1 MSKEGASLRQQYRRS
16 LRGVVACAAAGL
28 VLAGVAGADDQTS
41 FVDPTGDAGSS
52 VDITGLRVSTF
63 QWGDSDGGVELE
75 ATVTR
80 NRLWCGGEGG
90 DLPLLIAIDT
100 DQNPDTGS
108 AYYGTEVEFEY
119 IPPANARDGE
129 AVVLRAR
136 GWDFKGAPR
145 PAGFG
150 WGCGPTTG
158 GYAIDTSA
166 LGITPTSGFNVVAA
180 TNSSRPDTAPDIG
193 TFNYQPV
200 AGTAPPKLGLDTR
213 APHVVAFP
221 AHAVHGKLS
230 TLTYQTLDGRG
241 RTADTIRIY
250 RGKRLLKTIRRP
262 LRDSNPFKLSQVTWR
277 VPHTVRGRLRFSVR
291 SADAAG
297 NMSNL
302 RWASLS
308 IR

>member
-1 MSKEGASLRQQYRRS
+1 MVRRHYRRS
-16 LRGVVACAAAGL
+16 LKGFVACAAAGL
-28 VLAGVAGADDQTS
+28 VLAGVAGADSQTS
-41 FVDPTGDAGSS
+41 FADPVGDAGSS
-52 VDITGLRVSTF
+52 VDLAGLKVSSF
-63 QWGDSDGGVELE
+63 HPGGSDGWVEVE
-75 ATVTR
+75 ATVIR

-90 DLPLLIAIDT
+90 DLPLLIGIDT

-129 AVVLRAR
+129 AVFLRAH
-136 GWDFKGAPR
+136 GWDFKGAPH
-145 PAGFG
+145 PDGFG
-150 WGCGPTTG
+150 WGCGPTIG
-158 GYAIDTSA
+158 GYSIDTSA
-166 LGITPTSGFNVVAA
+166 LGITPSSGFNVVAA
-180 TNSSRPDTAPDIG
+180 TNSSHPDTAPDIG

-200 AGTAPPKLGLDTR
+200 VGTAPPKLGPDTR

-221 AHAVHGKLS
+221 AYAVHGKLA

-241 RTADTIRIY
+241 KTADTIRIY
-250 RGKRLLKTIRRP
+250 RGKRLLRTIRRP
-262 LRDSNPFKLSQVTWR
+262 LRDSNPFKLSHVAWR
-277 VPHTVRGRLRFSVR
+277 VPRTLRGRLRFSVS

-297 NMSNL
+297 NESNL